1 MKKVY
6 EIVISK
12 EEYKDFLKNT
22 YLATSTKLGL
32 FLLAMFIS
40 ISLMGAMSG
49 NPIIIPFAFVGF
61 FVIMIYNIRNNYVKG
76 MKNFVLSGLSE
87 RNITYVFEEKSF
99 KIITDNTSNNLKY
112 KNLYKI
118 IETKLSILFYV
129 NKESA
134 FILPKRAIDEENF
147 AEFKEFINKNSK
159 IKNIKWQ

>member
-12 EEYKDFLKNT
+12 DEYKDFLKNT
-22 YLATSTKLGL
+22 FLATSAKLGL

-40 ISLMGAMSG
+40 LSFAGAMSG
-49 NPIIIPFAFVGF
+49 NPIIIPFAFVAF
-61 FVIMIYNIRNNYVKG
+61 LVIMIYNVRNNYVKG

-87 RNITYVFEEKSF
+87 RKITYVFEEKSF
-99 KIITDNTSNNLKY
+99 KIITDNTSNNVKY
-112 KNLYKI
+112 KSLYKI
-118 IETKLSILFYV
+118 NETKLSILFYV

-134 FILPKRAIDEENF
+134 FILPKRVIDEENF
-147 AEFKEFINKNSK
+147 VEFKEFINTNAK